1 MHCVASEAV
10 AAGAPRAAR
19 DSTPVAAGSEGVTAT
34 TAGRADYVGMALL
47 VLSVAVGLALVLVAT
62 AVFIQAVR

>member
-1 MHCVASEAV
+1 MPAN
-10 AAGAPRAAR
+10 
-19 DSTPVAAGSEGVTAT
+19 TPVAVGSDALMATA
-34 TAGRADYVGMALL
+34 ARRVDSVGMALL